1 MSVNEVAGF
10 LAVSRQTV
18 YRLVHTQQLKP
29 SRIGDRLRFR
39 PADIDDYVNRRRV
52 GASP

>member
-1 MSVNEVAGF
+1 MNVDEVAGF

-18 YRLVHTQQLKP
+18 YRLVRTQQLKP
-29 SRIGDRLRFR
+29 SRIGERLRFR
-39 PADIDDYVNRRRV
+39 PADIDDYIDRRSV